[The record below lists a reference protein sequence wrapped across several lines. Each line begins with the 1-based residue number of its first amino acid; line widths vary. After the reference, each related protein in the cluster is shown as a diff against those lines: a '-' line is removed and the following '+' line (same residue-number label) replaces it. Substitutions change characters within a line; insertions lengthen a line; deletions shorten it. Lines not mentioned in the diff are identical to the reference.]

1 MRKQYR
7 LIFLIGSILFT
18 VLFFFLYSPKVFP
31 QDRQKKQEET
41 SNRWSFFS
49 HDKTNF
55 PLTGRH
61 RIVPCADCHLNLV
74 FEGTPTNCEACHWD
88 RRQDDR
94 FQLRLGIHCSEC
106 HTPSSWKNVPP
117 GKWDHGIN
125 AGYPLHGIHK
135 TLDCMDCHS
144 EDGFWLAEVN
154 CYQCHE
160 KDYLS
165 VKEPDHQA
173 AGFPLDCRICH
184 LNEVSWQNALFNHNL
199 FPLQGSH
206 RIIKCGECH
215 QNDNYQGLPT
225 DCFSCHI
232 EDYNRAKNPD
242 HLTLNFPTLCELCH
256 NPNAYTWQDAKFLH
270 TKFPLKGKHQT
281 ALCSDCHKKDLYEG
295 LPSDCVFCHLD
306 DYLNARDP
314 NHKQL
319 GFHTDCQVCHG
330 TEAVSWKKT
339 TAQAYLFHRF
349 PLRTGRHAGLS
360 CLDCHTATDYHVFSC
375 LNCHTHEKPRMDRA
389 HSNVLGYIYNSQ
401 ACLGC
406 HYSGRK

>member
-1 MRKQYR
+1 MLIWGLFSCMLFLQIYPQSSRKE
-7 LIFLIGSILFT
+7 
-18 VLFFFLYSPKVFP
+18 
-31 QDRQKKQEET
+31 QKEET
-41 SNRWSFFS
+41 NQWSFFS

-55 PLTGRH
+55 PLTGHH
-61 RIVPCADCHLNLV
+61 RMVPCAECHLDLV
-74 FEGTPTNCEACHWD
+74 FEGTPANCEACHWD

-94 FQLRLGIHCSEC
+94 FQLRLGTNCGEC
-106 HTPSSWKNVPP
+106 HTPFSWKNVPP
-117 GKWDHGIN
+117 GKWDHGID

-135 TLDCMDCHS
+135 TLDCLDCHS
-144 EDGFWLAEVN
+144 EDGFWLDKVH

-184 LNEVSWQNALFNHNL
+184 FNEISWQNALFNHIL
-199 FPLQGSH
+199 YPLQGTH

-215 QNDNYQGLPT
+215 QNDNYLGLPS
-225 DCFSCHI
+225 DCFSCHMD
-232 EDYNRAKNPD
+232 DYNRVKNPD
-242 HLTLNFPTLCELCH
+242 HMSLNFPTLCEMCH

-270 TKFPLKGKHQT
+270 TKFPLRGKHQT
-281 ALCSDCHKKDLYEG
+281 ALCSDCHTEDLYEG

-330 TEAVSWKKT
+330 TDAISWKKT

-349 PLRTGRHAGLS
+349 PLKAGRHAGLS
-360 CLDCHTATDYHVFSC
+360 CLDCHNSSDYYVFSC
-375 LNCHTHEKPRMDRA
+375 LNCHAHEKPRMDRA
-389 HSNVLGYIYNSQ
+389 HIEIPGYIYNSN